1 MTGAR
6 QGSHF
11 ISCVY
16 TYPIFSKKKEVTILS
31 TGGVL
36 VSLVKLVGYI
46 FRVLILNP
54 VCGSIDLRVYFG
66 ASTLSFE
73 MLQL

>member
-1 MTGAR
+1 MRGVR

-11 ISCVY
+11 ISCLY
-16 TYPIFSKKKEVTILS
+16 TYPIFSKKKEMTILS

-36 VSLVKLVGYI
+36 VELVGYI

-54 VCGSIDLRVYFG
+54 I
-66 ASTLSFE
+66 
-73 MLQL
+73 

>member
-1 MTGAR
+1 MTGVR
-6 QGSHF
+6 QGSHL

-31 TGGVL
+31 TGSVL
-36 VSLVKLVGYI
+36 VSLVELVGYI

-54 VCGSIDLRVYFG
+54 VCSSIDLCVYFG